1 MTRDMADMLLG
12 DIENAVAEFEKLKY
26 PTTSRL
32 AYEKREKQFGK
43 VFTH

>member
-1 MTRDMADMLLG
+1 MADMLLT
-12 DIENAVAEFEKLKY
+12 DIRNAVSDFDKLKY

-32 AYEKREKQFGK
+32 AYEKREKQYGK